1 APLLA
6 LSLVLALFS
15 GVQPE
20 RVLRLM
26 LLAWGLT
33 LLPPLVD
40 TLVAR
45 THEARIGYMELGE
58 TPWST
63 VFVHF
68 FDPSYPLG
76 GTTPGIRVEALI
88 ACLLGAFYVVLRAP
102 RARIVRAAG
111 AVFTIYVASL
121 FFFTVPFLFVRALRF
136 AFPGLTTTQLFHAT
150 GRVVRPENIYV
161 RMDQSILVYLIP
173 LTLALGAATLALAR
187 PSWLARASRA
197 LLSQEALTWPV
208 GAAIGAYAAWRALDA
223 VPKPAELSPFDPLA
237 LVATPLA
244 MLLGG
249 AGFSLLAPRT
259 QEGFVER
266 RDGDEQAL
274 KGIGLVTLAG
284 AALLATSVSG
294 ASAAYGAIALGG

>member
-1 APLLA
+1 MNRGLERALGWIRSRVESLEDIPVGPRGWAAGFLSIVAVRHLLEMRSSGYPLFPPTAFYLHYVLAYLAPLLA
-6 LSLVLALFS
+6 LSLVLALFT

-26 LLAWGLT
+26 LLAWGRT

-102 RARIVRAAG
+102 R
-111 AVFTIYVASL
+111 
-121 FFFTVPFLFVRALRF
+121 
-136 AFPGLTTTQLFHAT
+136 
-150 GRVVRPENIYV
+150 
-161 RMDQSILVYLIP
+161 
-173 LTLALGAATLALAR
+173 
-187 PSWLARASRA
+187 
-197 LLSQEALTWPV
+197 
-208 GAAIGAYAAWRALDA
+208 
-223 VPKPAELSPFDPLA
+223 
-237 LVATPLA
+237 
-244 MLLGG
+244 
-249 AGFSLLAPRT
+249 
-259 QEGFVER
+259 
-266 RDGDEQAL
+266 
-274 KGIGLVTLAG
+274 
-284 AALLATSVSG
+284 
-294 ASAAYGAIALGG
+294 